1 MCKQPLLH
9 NFLWL
14 SPVESSLVMFKL
26 SIWRLFLQPS
36 ESTAAQQQQY
46 DGTTHLVFTW
56 RDLLEKKDLCI
67 IFKYTEELIEIII
80 AAILKSDFE
89 IKIQM
94 SWPDNKNSS
103 IHSWF

>member
-1 MCKQPLLH
+1 MLEQPKAGLISR
-9 NFLWL
+9 FFRQ
-14 SPVESSLVMFKL
+14 VEN
-26 SIWRLFLQPS
+26 RL
-36 ESTAAQQQQY
+36 
-46 DGTTHLVFTW
+46 
-56 RDLLEKKDLCI
+56 KKDLCF

-103 IHSWF
+103 SIHS